1 VNWAIELNPKRCWI
15 LMSKKGEELTVL
27 FGSRKTQGVAAAGFS
42 GRDGS
47 AADGLDHEG
56 LVGGFG
62 RGEIGDG

>member
-1 VNWAIELNPKRCWI
+1 
-15 LMSKKGEELTVL
+15 MSKKGEKLTVL
-27 FGSRKTQGVAAAGFS
+27 FRSRKTQGIAAAGFS
-42 GRDGS
+42 GCDSS

>member
-1 VNWAIELNPKRCWI
+1 
-15 LMSKKGEELTVL
+15 MSKKGEELTVL

>member
-1 VNWAIELNPKRCWI
+1 VNWATELNPKRCQI
-15 LMSKKGEELTVL
+15 LMSKKGEKLTVL
-27 FGSRKTQGVAAAGFS
+27 FRSRKTQGIAAAGFS
-42 GRDGS
+42 GCDSS